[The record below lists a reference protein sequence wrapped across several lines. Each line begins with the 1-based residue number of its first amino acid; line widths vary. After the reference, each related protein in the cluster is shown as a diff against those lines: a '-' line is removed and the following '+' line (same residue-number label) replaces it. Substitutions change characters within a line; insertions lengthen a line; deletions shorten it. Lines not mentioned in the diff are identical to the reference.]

1 MELALNIIWFAVAAT
16 SFVLMPKRSRLVW
29 FALLATFALLF
40 PVISVSDDLNADWTV
55 NPAAA
60 ALVAIAVLSVA
71 FVAIARLRTFP
82 AAVYAFHLSSPSDP
96 RSPPAR

>member
-1 MELALNIIWFAVAAT
+1 MELALNVIWFAVAAT

-40 PVISVSDDLNADWTV
+40 PVISVSDDLNADWAV
-55 NPAAA
+55 NAAA

>member
-16 SFVLMPKRSRLVW
+16 SFVLVPKRSRLVW

-40 PVISVSDDLNADWTV
+40 PVISVSDDLNADWAV
-55 NPAAA
+55 NAAA

>member
-40 PVISVSDDLNADWTV
+40 PVISVSDDLNADWAV
-55 NPAAA
+55 NAAA

>member
-1 MELALNIIWFAVAAT
+1 MELALNVIWFAVAAT

-40 PVISVSDDLNADWTV
+40 PVISVSDDLNADWAV
-55 NPAAA
+55 NAAA

-96 RSPPAR
+96 RSPPA